1 VVIAAGGTAG
11 HVKPALAVADALRAR
26 GATVSFIGTGRGA
39 GDGLARRAGLE
50 EDVLPMQGFQR
61 KLSLGNLKTLGM
73 TLAAL
78 PRALSILRRRK
89 ADAVVGGGGYL
100 AGPVA
105 LSGWLSRR
113 PVILTEADSHMGLAN
128 RLASPFA
135 RRVAMA
141 FPIDGRDEPKNVV
154 TGRPVGPEVV
164 AASREQ
170 GRRALGIGP
179 DETCILVAGGSQG
192 ARSINTAV
200 ATAYRDG
207 PPFRVIHL
215 AGERNLDDVRAI
227 LGGDP
232 PEGYDLRGYLT
243 EFHDAVA
250 AADLVVSRAGGS
262 IFELAAIGRP
272 AVLVPYPHATGDH
285 QTKNAQW
292 LVDADAAVLVPD
304 AECTAERL
312 SSTIA
317 DLLAD
322 RDRLTA
328 MGANARDVAR
338 PDAADRIADLV
349 MEAAR

>member
-1 VVIAAGGTAG
+1 M
-11 HVKPALAVADALRAR
+11 KPALAVADALRAR

-39 GDGLARRAGLE
+39 GDGLVRAAGLD
-50 EDVLPMQGFQR
+50 EDVLPMQGFR
-61 KLSLGNLKTLGM
+61 RSLSPANLRTVWM
-73 TLAAL
+73 TLTAV
-78 PRALSILRRRK
+78 PRAMGILRRRR

-105 LSGWLSRR
+105 LAGWMSRR
-113 PVILTEADSHMGLAN
+113 PVVLTEADSHMGLAN
-128 RLASPFA
+128 RLAAPFA

-141 FPIDGRDEPKNVV
+141 FPVAGRAEPKFQV

-164 AASREQ
+164 SASREA

-179 DETCILVAGGSQG
+179 DETCVLVAGGSQG

-207 PPFRVIHL
+207 PPFRLIHL

-232 PEGYDLRGYLT
+232 PRGYDLRGYLT
-243 EFHDAVA
+243 GFHDAVA

-262 IFELAAIGRP
+262 VFELAAIGRP
-272 AVLVPYPHATGDH
+272 AVLVPYPHATADH
-285 QTKNAQW
+285 QTGNARW
-292 LVDADAAVLVPD
+292 LVDADAAILLPD
-304 AECTAERL
+304 ADCTAERI
-312 SSTIA
+312 SAVIA

-322 RDRLTA
+322 PGRLVR
-328 MGANARDVAR
+328 MGENARAVAR
-338 PDAADRIADLV
+338 PDAAERIADLV
-349 MEAAR
+349 LEAVR